1 MDTKE
6 IERLTEL
13 LTEYG
18 YITYERFDGIHIYK
32 KGCLLDWKVGYISK
46 EIKPKIKPIHITST
60 YNLEEFSLLEITDL
74 LDVYYWFTLMLLES
88 DDFKNR

>member
-1 MDTKE
+1 MYTKE
-6 IERLTEL
+6 IERLTKL
-13 LTEYG
+13 LTKYG
-18 YITYERFDGIHIYK
+18 YMIYEEFDNIYIYK

-46 EIKPKIKPIHITST
+46 GIKPKIKPVHITST

-88 DDFKNR
+88 DDFKSI